1 MRDLP
6 RSLDAAAGPHVVN
19 FFRWLKR
26 GLKANIA
33 SLNDVETYYVNRTRV
48 QSASRRAVAAENNSW
63 KIDNVQSKNRRW
75 RFES

>member
-33 SLNDVETYYVNRTRV
+33 LLNDVETYCVNRTRFNQRPV
-48 QSASRRAVAAENNSW
+48 RPLQPRCSGVATTPSAPP
-63 KIDNVQSKNRRW
+63 
-75 RFES
+75 